1 MHNKK
6 EKNHIP
12 NLVCHP
18 LATDAFELSRVIF
31 STRKDEISK
40 PKLAL
45 LARTRKLK
53 YFQRA
58 DGRHVFI
65 SGWLPLVLGDS
76 SISKE
81 DVING
86 PSGVEFHAWSY
97 LLETIFLLLK
107 KNEVLLA
114 LAHYFF
120 NAPEKVKSRI
130 LGHPVPRT
138 IQAQLAAYTGES
150 RATIRHYLSKVEATR

>member
-1 MHNKK
+1 MHDKK
-6 EKNHIP
+6 EKSHVP

-18 LATDAFELSRVIF
+18 SAADAFELSRVIF
-31 STRKDEISK
+31 SARKDEISK
-40 PKLAL
+40 PKLVM

-58 DGRHVFI
+58 DGRLVFI

-107 KNEVLLA
+107 RNEVLLA
-114 LAHYFF
+114 LARYFSC
-120 NAPEKVKSRI
+120 APEKVKSRI
-130 LGHPVPRT
+130 FGHPVPRT

-150 RATIRHYLSKVEATR
+150 RASIRHYLSKMEAIR